1 MSDYIAML
9 SEQQIQAPL
18 LQPPP
23 GGFPVTQQYAI
34 SDAKVTYQ
42 LPRTAGI
49 LDWIRKNQTA
59 VVLTAGALFILALT
73 KKR

>member
-23 GGFPVTQQYAI
+23 PYPVTQQYAI

-42 LPRTAGI
+42 LPQAAGI
-49 LDWIRKNQTA
+49 LDWLRQHQTA
-59 VVLTAGALFILALT
+59 VLLTAGALFVLALA

>member
-23 GGFPVTQQYAI
+23 EGFPVEQQYAI
-34 SDAKVTYQ
+34 SDARITYQ
-42 LPRTAGI
+42 LPQTAGI
-49 LDWIRKNQTA
+49 LDWIRKHQTA
-59 VVLTAGALFILALT
+59 VVLTAGALFVLAIT

>member
-23 GGFPVTQQYAI
+23 PFPVAEQYALT
-34 SDAKVTYQ
+34 DARITYQ
-42 LPRTAGI
+42 MPQAAGI
-49 LDWIRKNQTA
+49 LDWLRQHQTA
-59 VVLTAGALFILALT
+59 VLLTAGALFVLALA